1 VLHGYRRTREC
12 SILANLH
19 VRGYK
24 EEGTTT
30 MSNGMVVRHHM
41 DRFSLASM
49 VIDRLPAL
57 AAAYAKQAFR
67 DALID
72 HQQYIVRYEDDSPA
86 IRDWRWTGGEAAAM
100 PPATG
105 GRAAGQPAGVPG
117 GG

>member
-1 VLHGYRRTREC
+1 
-12 SILANLH
+12 
-19 VRGYK
+19 
-24 EEGTTT
+24 
-30 MSNGMVVRHHM
+30 MVVRNDM

-57 AAAYAKQAFR
+57 GAAAYAKQAFR

-72 HQQYIVRYEDDSPA
+72 HQQYIARYGDDPPA
-86 IRDWRWTGGEAAAM
+86 IRDWRWTGGEPAAM
-100 PPATG
+100 PPATR